1 MFWRVLR
8 ILRHYPYKLAGAAVG
23 AGVLAWVLHHAD
35 LVRQLAIGCT
45 VVTVLAAASVVGW
58 CLTRL
63 LDPPTNPSP
72 RSSGGLS
79 ERARFPLRSG
89 VVAVVSG
96 GLAWVFHHADAEL
109 RHLPAVLTV
118 VAVAGFAVVTGWWI
132 ARWLAPAITTG
143 AWVARRDDES
153 HHAGG
158 VATWIDIGE
167 RAGGGAMRAKA
178 AILRPSLAGQPWRV
192 RRRLTGYAV
201 MLLKAGW
208 LPLGSKVW
216 SSCEDVTV
224 RVGGPRSG
232 KSGSLACHALDA
244 PGVLLVTTSR
254 TDLLDTTAAKRA
266 QVGRVDVFNPTG
278 LGGLDSTVRWSPL
291 AGCTSLGTAQRRAA
305 DLIPASTGEGERWD
319 TQARGLLAVL
329 MHAAALSGGTM
340 RTVLDWVSPA
350 DRIAQDQVL
359 EALKASPT
367 ARPLSAEIR
376 SVYGTNERT
385 LTSIT
390 ATLLPA
396 IRWLTEE
403 TAVRV
408 GDAPLDHP
416 DFLDVEHLVASGT
429 DSLYLIGREG
439 SCRALIGALT
449 AEVAHQ
455 VRMTAAACPGGRL
468 DPPMTA
474 VLDEAPMTCGPIPLH
489 DWTADMGGRGLTLHI
504 AAQSLAQLRDV
515 WGDDRAATILG
526 NTGALL
532 VFGGLKTAE
541 DLERISTLCGTRLVQ
556 LDPDDRR
563 PIPVMTPAEIAA
575 LPPLTALLI
584 RSALRPVVGR
594 APMVWDRD
602 PTALTRAAT
611 ATVHAIREGARRAVT
626 GVAGLRRPIP
636 ARARTIDLTA
646 IDATAVEGSAVE
658 GVAGVDPTRGT
669 GA

>member
-1 MFWRVLR
+1 MFWRILR
-8 ILRHYPYKLAGAAVG
+8 TLRHYPLKPAAV
-23 AGVLAWVLHHAD
+23 AL
-35 LVRQLAIGCT
+35 
-45 VVTVLAAASVVGW
+45 
-58 CLTRL
+58 
-63 LDPPTNPSP
+63 
-72 RSSGGLS
+72 
-79 ERARFPLRSG
+79 
-89 VVAVVSG
+89 
-96 GLAWVFHHADAEL
+96 
-109 RHLPAVLTV
+109 
-118 VAVAGFAVVTGWWI
+118 VAGFLAWAASHADPLHRLATILTVAAVTGLAVVTGWWV
-132 ARWLAPAITTG
+132 ARWLAPAISTG

-158 VATWIDIGE
+158 VATWLDIGE
-167 RAGGGAMRAKA
+167 RASSSAMRAKA
-178 AILRPSLAGQPWRV
+178 RFLRPSLAGGPWWA
-192 RRRLTGYAV
+192 RRQLTGYAV
-201 MLLKAGW
+201 LLLKAGW
-208 LPLGSKVW
+208 LPLGSTVW

-224 RVGGPRSG
+224 RIGGPRSG

-254 TDLLDTTAAKRA
+254 TDLLDATAAKRA
-266 QVGRVDVFNPTG
+266 RNGRVDVFNPTG
-278 LGGLDSTVRWSPL
+278 LGRLDSTVRWSPL

-350 DRIAQDQVL
+350 DRIAQEQVL

-367 ARPLSAEIR
+367 SRPLSAEIR

-403 TAVRV
+403 VAVTV

-416 DFLDVEHLVASGT
+416 DFLDVEALVASGT

-439 SCRALIGALT
+439 SCRPLIGALT

-455 VRMTAAACPGGRL
+455 VRMIAAASPSGRL

-474 VLDEAPMTCGPIPLH
+474 VLDEAPLTCGPIPLH

-532 VFGGLKTAE
+532 VFGGVKAAE

-563 PIPVMTPAEIAA
+563 PIPVMTPAEISA
-575 LPPLTALLI
+575 LPPFTALLI
-584 RSALRPVVGR
+584 RSALRPVIGR
-594 APMVWDRD
+594 APMVWDRE
-602 PTALTRAAT
+602 PGALTRLVT
-611 ATVHAIREGARRAVT
+611 ATVRTIGEATRRAAT
-626 GVAGLRRPIP
+626 GAAGLRRPAP
-636 ARARTIDLTA
+636 ARARTVDTA
-646 IDATAVEGSAVE
+646 AGSAGSAPRAE
-658 GVAGVDPTRGT
+658 G
-669 GA
+669 